1 MLAVLILGFPLG
13 VLGLDSQ
20 SIINLK
26 QAGISDQTIQ
36 VMMQEKSVA
45 TGAFTVKEII
55 ALKAA
60 GVGEDTIQLVIKE
73 GSFMPSA
80 DTIVYGHNTKPIA
93 LTSIED
99 IKALQTAGF
108 SDQVIQAI
116 IVYGTRDPGDQER
129 ARAWELLQ
137 GMGIIVDNR

>member
-1 MLAVLILGFPLG
+1 MLAVLILGVPLG
-13 VLGLDSQ
+13 VLALDSQ
-20 SIINLK
+20 QIITLK

-36 VMMQEKSVA
+36 VLMQEKSVA

-55 ALKAA
+55 ALKQA
-60 GVGEDTIQLVIKE
+60 GLSAETIQLVIKE

-80 DTIVYGHNTKPIA
+80 GTIVYGHNTKPIA

-108 SDQVIQAI
+108 SDPVIQAI
-116 IVYGTRDPGDQER
+116 IIYGTRDPGDQER
-129 ARAWELLQ
+129 AQARELLQ
-137 GMGIIVDNR
+137 GMGIIVDKR